1 MQRVLG
7 LWLLGL
13 VLVGAVLPAARAQ
26 TQAPIEPGDPREA
39 VIAAVSARR
48 GEAVSR
54 TLLRCDT
61 PECEARAEVLAP
73 LYVLPPGGA
82 LDPFAVAEAWSR
94 LTRTELF
101 RSVTVSVEADPEA
114 QNRVQV
120 AFDCVLHVLV
130 TDVDVE
136 YVRAA
141 SFWYPKQ
148 FEAQIKKRLLVHKG
162 APYLLDDPEV
172 LERQRQNVL
181 ELYERQGYEGSEVLV
196 VPTFEGPAD
205 SPTPSK
211 RVRVK
216 VLIREGEQ
224 DVIGEVLL
232 QGNTNRSYARA
243 LSPVQTGERADFW
256 REFFQF
262 IGVGTYERRKFRDQ
276 LREVER
282 RYRDEGFFA
291 ARVRLDGLIETKG
304 RVYPLVRVFE
314 GPHVQLEFEGARAL
328 GKAALRA
335 VTTFGTAGAIDDT
348 EVAASQAEILSLY
361 QASAHYYARITARR
375 EVLERDRQRIVFT
388 VDEGPK
394 VYVETVELEGAQ
406 RVKADTLRRLIETR
420 GVGKGGV
427 VSALS
432 ASRAVLQDARVV
444 SDLAAIRAVYQERGY
459 PGVRFRCMPEGE
471 DPEVWQARSRIASNK
486 DPLDRRA
493 GRFDQWL
500 DDPTRSRCFRVERSP
515 DARFVRVVV
524 ELVEG
529 LRTTTDRLA
538 VDAFFGAMTTEVQD
552 EFYELLRRLGFTNRL
567 RGWRKGVGLNRQ
579 KLASVEGF
587 LLRWYRTQGYTFARV
602 EAQCGDRD
610 VPDRPCTEAA
620 LYGLH
625 LPVVRFQVDT
635 GPRTVVQGILL
646 RGNLVTDSDVVEDEL
661 VFKRGAPLSTE
672 DLFLSQAN
680 LRSLGT
686 FDSVKVET
694 VGAEETVTSGERR
707 VPTLVTVD
715 VEESTYRL
723 LDGNLGLRIDSVPLT
738 ATDLPI
744 LYVLGAAVRDRN
756 LAGRALEVGLEGEHD
771 NRIDSPGDTLGDDA
785 RWLVGPYIRDRRFL
799 ASRLA
804 LELRLTYGL
813 GRTDARDQY
822 EQSSKIEATL
832 SYDFLNL
839 SYPAQ
844 WGRGLGAQLTS
855 GSATS
860 RDAGSARPSARPSTR
875 SRSSPR
881 RASTDATTRFT
892 RLAACSSRKRTRFAS
907 AATRSCRLS
916 WSQRSRRP
924 SLRSLCRA
932 SSNVSSSSR
941 LSCGSARPRPRTP
954 GTTRCATSS
963 SRRAATGSPC
973 PYEATR
979 TRRSTRATATRP
991 VRGAPRRSIRTTRPS
1006 RDPSGDA
1013 RCSAAPSSCAF
1024 RRSSS
1029 TTSGSRPSPTWPA
1042 SRRPG
1047 PRWTRTVSSPAW
1059 AAGCAGSSPD
1069 RSRCGSTSP
1078 PRCARRSSAA
1088 RSPARTSTFSMS
1100 SDRARGVDTHPSSA
1114 QGCLPRFRC

>member
-1 MQRVLG
+1 MPRVLR
-7 LWLLGL
+7 LWLLAL
-13 VLVGAVLPAARAQ
+13 VLVGAARPAARAQ

-48 GEAVSR
+48 GETVSR

-61 PECEARAEVLAP
+61 PECEARAAVLAP
-73 LYVLPPGGA
+73 LYALPPSGT
-82 LDPFAVAEAWSR
+82 LDPAAVAEAWSR

-101 RSVTVSVEADPEA
+101 RSVTVKVEADPEA
-114 QNRVQV
+114 PNRVQV
-120 AFDCVLHVLV
+120 VFDCVLHVLV

-136 YVRAA
+136 YMRAA

-232 QGNTNRSYARA
+232 QGNTNRTYARA

-291 ARVRLDGLIETKG
+291 ARVRLDGVIETKG

-335 VTTFGTAGAIDDT
+335 VTTFATAGAIDDT
-348 EVAASQAEILSLY
+348 EIAASQAEILSLY

-388 VDEGPK
+388 VDEGPQ
-394 VYVETVELEGAQ
+394 VYVETVELLGAK
-406 RVKADTLRRLIETR
+406 RVKADTLRRLIETQ
-420 GVGKGGV
+420 GVGNGGV
-427 VSALS
+427 ISAFS

-444 SDLAAIRAVYQERGY
+444 SDLATIRTVYQERGY

-471 DPEVWQARSRIASNK
+471 DPEVWQARSRIASDA
-486 DPLDRRA
+486 DPLDRRT

-538 VDAFFGAMTTEVQD
+538 VDAFLGAMTTEVQD

-579 KLASVEGF
+579 KLASIEGF

-625 LPVVRFQVDT
+625 LPVVRFQVET
-635 GPRTVVQGILL
+635 GPRTVVQGILV
-646 RGNLVTDSDVVEDEL
+646 RGNLVTDADVIEDEL

-738 ATDLPI
+738 ASDLPI

-756 LAGRALEVGLEGEHD
+756 LAGRALELGLEGEHD

-785 RWLVGPYIRDRRFL
+785 RWLVGPYVRDRRFL
-799 ASRLA
+799 ATRLA
-804 LELRLTYGL
+804 LELRLSYGL

-844 WGRGLGAQLTS
+844 WGRGLGAQLT
-855 GSATS
+855 
-860 RDAGSARPSARPSTR
+860 
-875 SRSSPR
+875 
-881 RASTDATTRFT
+881 
-892 RLAACSSRKRTRFAS
+892 LAYERKRQRDLTRRGVRPPFGEAFNQITLEP
-907 AATRSCRLS
+907 AARLDRRDNPLHPTRGLLIAQENEIRFSSNALV
-916 WSQRSRRP
+916 P
-924 SLRSLCRA
+924 SLLEPAFKETVTAEYVQSFFERQLIVVPLLRLGA
-932 SSNVSSSSR
+932 AQAANPRDDALRDFLFKAGGDGVSV
-941 LSCGSARPRPRTP
+941 
-954 GTTRCATSS
+954 
-963 SRRAATGSPC
+963 
-973 PYEATR
+973 
-979 TRRSTRATATRP
+979 P
-991 VRGAPRRSIRTTRPS
+991 VRGYADAAIDACNGDPS
-1006 RDPSGDA
+1006 RSGCASAIDPDDA
-1013 RCSAAPSSCAF
+1013 SLARPVGGRALLGGSLELRFPTFIFEDFWFAAFSDVAGIAPTWSAMDADRFFPSVGGGLRWLITGQIPLRLDVAAPLRETIF
-1024 RRSSS
+1024 
-1029 TTSGSRPSPTWPA
+1029 SRA
-1042 SRRPG
+1042 Q
-1047 PRWTRTVSSPAW
+1047 PRAHLNIFYV
-1059 AAGCAGSSPD
+1059 
-1069 RSRCGSTSP
+1069 
-1078 PRCARRSSAA
+1078 
-1088 RSPARTSTFSMS
+1088 F
-1100 SDRARGVDTHPSSA
+1100 
-1114 QGCLPRFRC
+1114 